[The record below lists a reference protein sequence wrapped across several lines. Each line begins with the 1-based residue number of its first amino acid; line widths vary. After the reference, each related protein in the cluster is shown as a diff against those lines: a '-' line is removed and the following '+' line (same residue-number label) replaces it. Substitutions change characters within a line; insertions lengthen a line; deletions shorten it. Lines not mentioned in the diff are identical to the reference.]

1 MRCPIKFCY
10 NSKRDKTG
18 LKWYSFPTQN
28 ESLKSLWLKACGK
41 SEIGKHMRVC
51 SSHFSENDYEKHTKE
66 RKKLTIHAVPKGS
79 ALLIF
84 IKYLLCSVWPGLLTW
99 VSFWVSSGLDCSLYR
114 WHLFDYFTFPWIWL
128 DLRILLT
135 NQVEWNVK

>member
-1 MRCPIKFCY
+1 MKCPVKFCK
-10 NSKRDKTG
+10 NASPKKG
-18 LKWYSFPTQN
+18 ESSELKWYYFPTQKDSVR
-28 ESLKSLWLKACGK
+28 EMWLKACGK

-84 IKYLLCSVWPGLLTW
+84 IKYLLGS
-99 VSFWVSSGLDCSLYR
+99 
-114 WHLFDYFTFPWIWL
+114 I
-128 DLRILLT
+128 
-135 NQVEWNVK
+135 